1 VLNRVTD
8 QDGRVNAG
16 CVFQS
21 LPLFEK
27 TNPRKTQLMKPRI
40 LFRCSLFVAS
50 IQSLHATVS
59 SVGVDSTTGPN
70 WRTAANITYQADGQ
84 YGTSGYVVYGLNAA
98 NGVYTQPYNATAGNS
113 NNVFSL
119 PAGITVVTADTNI
132 GMWSGN
138 GNFGNIEDPGNG
150 NAITVTPL
158 LANSAGPK
166 RFTISR
172 SHVTPMRLTLM
183 TASGDGAGANFSP
196 SVDDGSG
203 AVSTAHTHTANGVVY
218 HVFDISSGFTDIVI
232 NITSSPNWSLTGM
245 AFDEVLPPPVTV
257 NWITD
262 GNGDWSNPANWDD
275 VVPNA
280 VGALA
285 VLASPPLTAS
295 ATVTLDEP
303 VTLGILSFSGFEGY
317 TVAGGSALTFD
328 NNGLSAVVNVS
339 DGLHEIS
346 APVVLAGNTA
356 VNPAVGSELVL
367 SGSLTGGSTF
377 GVGGGGTVNLNG
389 DITGF
394 TGGFAINSG
403 VMRISPATPLLL
415 NQLISGGGSLVHAGA
430 GELTISG
437 LNTWSGG
444 LVVTDDA
451 EVVAGS
457 NVALGSGPVTL
468 SAGKLTITGD
478 SNLGV
483 RNLRIGGG
491 DGQLVIP
498 TGVTVTSRAPAPIG
512 GSTMVKSGGGDWKI
526 PLGVGASTFRLDIS
540 EGTAD
545 LIAVD
550 TFGNHTQSN
559 LTLRVG
565 PGALV
570 TNGAA
575 APAFE
580 GFNSMASLEL
590 DGGELR
596 ATNGISVLT
605 PFQGSGLFEAYGIR
619 NSILATGTSP
629 SLISDVGQDEGAIN
643 IGGNSDVGG
652 GYNFPVTIEVE
663 DVTSSL
669 ASDLI
674 ISAKL
679 QDNALPAYGR
689 LRSGIIK
696 LGLGTLE
703 LSGANLFTGDVE
715 IVDGSVLLAET
726 GRMMFV
732 LGDVSGASNR
742 LFGIGGLDVQ
752 GDFAIETAAAS
763 GLSSGSWVLED
774 VASMTGPYGA
784 GFEVTDPDG
793 TPWEDAGGDQWTKDG
808 GDGKTWVFDET
819 TGTLELTSADAD
831 FASWALDNG
840 VNGGANGDSDGD
852 GIVNLVEYAIELD
865 PSASDGT
872 VGSWNGSLL
881 SFTKRDVAVANGDVS
896 YAIEES
902 DDLGVTDAWEVVT
915 PTTDDS
921 TTISY
926 ELPVGAPAKFARLIV
941 TLNP

>member
-1 VLNRVTD
+1 V
-8 QDGRVNAG
+8 G

-27 TNPRKTQLMKPRI
+27 PNPRKTQLMKPRI

-113 NNVFSL
+113 NNLFSL

-183 TASGDGAGANFSP
+183 TASGDGAGANYSP

-262 GNGDWSNPANWDD
+262 GNGDWSNPVNWDD

-280 VGALA
+280 VGARA

-346 APVVLAGNTA
+346 APVVLSGNTT
-356 VNPAVGSELVL
+356 VNSAVGSELIL
-367 SGSLTGGSTF
+367 SGSLAGGSTF

-394 TGGFAINSG
+394 TGGIAINSG

-430 GELTISG
+430 GELTLSG

-526 PLGVGASTFRLDIS
+526 PLGVGPNVFRLDIS

-545 LIAVD
+545 LSAVD
-550 TFGNHTQSN
+550 TYGTHFQSS

-565 PGALV
+565 PGAVV
-570 TNGAA
+570 TNGAG

-580 GFNSMASLEL
+580 GFNSMATLEL
-590 DGGELR
+590 AGGELR
-596 ATNGISVLT
+596 ATNGISVLN

-619 NSILATGTSP
+619 SSILVTGTAP
-629 SLISDVGQDEGAIN
+629 SLISDVGQEEGAIN
-643 IGGNSDVGG
+643 IGGISDVGD
-652 GYNFPVTIEVE
+652 GYNSPIIIEVE
-663 DVTSSL
+663 DATSSS

-679 QDNALPAYGR
+679 QDNATTGFVR
-689 LRSGIIK
+689 LKSGLVK

-703 LSGANLFTGDVE
+703 LSGANLFTGHVE
-715 IVDGSVLLAET
+715 AVDGKILLADS
-726 GRMMFV
+726 GRLLFV
-732 LGDVSGASNR
+732 IGDTDGVSNR
-742 LFGIGGLDVQ
+742 LFGSGEVTIEGG
-752 GDFAIETAAAS
+752 FAIETSAAA
-763 GLSSGSWVLED
+763 GLSSGSWTLED
-774 VASMTGPYGA
+774 VTSLTGSYGVN
-784 GFEVTDPDG
+784 FEVTDPDG
-793 TPWEDAGGDQWTKDG
+793 TPWTDAGENQWTKDG
-808 GDGKTWVFDET
+808 GEGKTWTFDET
-819 TGTLELTSADAD
+819 TGVLELTSSGGD
-831 FASWALDNG
+831 FASWALAND
-840 VNGGANGDSDGD
+840 VTGGADGDSDND
-852 GIVNLVEYAIELD
+852 GISNLVEYAIDLD
-865 PSASDGT
+865 PAGPDGSAGVFDG
-872 VGSWNGSLL
+872 SAI
-881 SFTKRDVAVANGDVS
+881 SFTKRAEAVTNGDVS

-902 DDLGVTDAWEVVT
+902 DDLGVSDAWEVVT

-921 TTISY
+921 TVISY
-926 ELPVGAPAKFARLIV
+926 ELPAGAPTKFARLIV